1 MKNYNKK
8 KIPINK
14 IFIWTTEEI
23 ATHCL
28 TSVENLTK
36 KGEKSLP
43 IKAIN
48 NIRKEKK
55 LILKKRRITIPKV
68 PSFNSKPAKI
78 ILPIVGA
85 STWAFGNQTCKIKIG
100 VFTKNPNNLKKINN
114 EDPDFKKIKLLLK
127 SLILVNKIIIGKA
140 PNKA

>member
-1 MKNYNKK
+1 M
-8 KIPINK
+8 
-14 IFIWTTEEI
+14 FIWTTEET

-36 KGEKSLP
+36 KGEKILP

-48 NIRKEKK
+48 NIKKEKK
-55 LILKKRRITIPKV
+55 LILKKRRIAIPKV
-68 PSFNSKPAKI
+68 PSFNNKPAKI

-100 VFTKNPNNLKKINN
+100 VFTRKPNNLKKINK

-127 SLILVNKIIIGKA
+127 SLILVNKIIIGNA